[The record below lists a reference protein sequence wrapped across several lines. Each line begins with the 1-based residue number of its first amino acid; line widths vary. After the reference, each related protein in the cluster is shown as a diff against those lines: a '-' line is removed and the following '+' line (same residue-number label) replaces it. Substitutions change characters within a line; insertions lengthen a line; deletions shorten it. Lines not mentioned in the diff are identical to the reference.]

1 MKQPTPPQSVNGIV
15 FTEDDL
21 TGAIFNNAT
30 LTTTGQCT
38 KQEARQAARMMLA
51 APKLLNALKSAFEIM
66 SIVDAYYMPDDH
78 NSDPARLREAI
89 RQAHSAITNADAK
102 TGELKA

>member
-1 MKQPTPPQSVNGIV
+1 MKQPTHPQSVNGIW

-51 APKLLNALKSAFEIM
+51 APELLAALIPIDTWAAMVHGYTPETADMFRK
-66 SIVDAYYMPDDH
+66 
-78 NSDPARLREAI
+78 ARAAI
-89 RQAHSAITNADAK
+89 AK
-102 TGELKA
+102 ATAE

>member
-1 MKQPTPPQSVNGIV
+1 MKTYPQSVNGIW

-21 TGAIFNNAT
+21 AGAIFCNST
-30 LTTTGQCT
+30 ITTTGQCT

-51 APKLLNALKSAFEIM
+51 APELLKALKSAFEIM
-66 SIVDAYYMPDDH
+66 SIVDAYYMPDAH

-89 RQAHSAITNADAK
+89 WQAHSAIT
-102 TGELKA
+102 KAEGGVK

>member
-1 MKQPTPPQSVNGIV
+1 MKQPTPPQSVNGIW
-15 FTEDDL
+15 FAEDDL

-51 APKLLNALKSAFEIM
+51 APELLAALKLC
-66 SIVDAYYMPDDH
+66 VDELAQLHEHHYPECH
-78 NSDPARLREAI
+78 TGCPACEYIAQARAAI
-89 RQAHSAITNADAK
+89 AK
-102 TGELKA
+102 AEGGVK